1 MSSKLSKLQ
10 LDVCCWAA
18 PSGERL
24 RRKDRHG
31 VICR

>member
-1 MSSKLSKLQ
+1 MLRRNNHLVKDLE
-10 LDVCCWAA
+10 A

-24 RRKDRHG
+24 RGKDRHG